1 MATQV
6 TFGKGTK
13 NQSTDYTSGQIYFQT
28 DEKKIYLDGQVYGDG
43 KGDSSAYTPESTDL
57 TTIQIG
63 GISAGTKASDLATKN
78 VSQVLDM
85 LLYPDYAP
93 RFVEASISLSKGSD
107 TVDIGTSVSAYN
119 DTTITYNKAHTAISG
134 NSNYVSGGEATT
146 PATWSGTGV
155 EYNKT
160 NTNYTVFPASYVYT
174 ASTTFAVGT
183 EKNKSSK
190 GTETRRTA
198 SNTTTLL
205 ADATDTSKT
214 TDEGYLISQS
224 KSASYTITVSA
235 PIYGTKTDI
244 TNADEQLTTTT
255 TNTIKDGTIT
265 LSLAAE
271 TANDKQTFKLPNAK
285 LSAIKAYNTLSGK
298 YEPTVTG
305 VNGWDETTE
314 VKTVNGVQLTY
325 YVYKNN
331 GVQLGGASYQITTV
345 AP

>member
-93 RFVEASISLSKGSD
+93 KFVAASISLSKGST
-107 TVDIGTSVSAYN
+107 TVNIGTAVSAYN
-119 DTTITYNKAHTAISG
+119 DTTITCEKAHTEISG
-134 NSNYVSGGEATT
+134 NSNYVSGGEAAK
-146 PATWSGTGV
+146 ATWSGTGV
-155 EYNKT
+155 TYNGS
-160 NTNYTVFPASYVYT
+160 NTTYTVFPASYTYT

-190 GTETRRTA
+190 GTETRLTA

-205 ADATDTSKT
+205 ADATDTSNT
-214 TDEGYLISQS
+214 TTEGYLISQS

-285 LSAIKAYNTLSGK
+285 LSAIKALNTLSGK

-305 VNGWDETTE
+305 VDGWDETTE

-331 GVQLGGASYQITTV
+331 GVQLGAASYQITTV